1 MNEKKIIEGKPY
13 SLKKIVILAVKIG
26 IIYNILMFLFIFL
39 LGIKIEWTF
48 ETIMSIIKVAI
59 AFIVL
64 FIILSLIIQAFVFQV
79 RIIVTDKRVYGKTVF
94 GKRVDLPL
102 DSISSIGSSMFAGI
116 SVATSSGKIS
126 FLGIDNRDE
135 IYDEISKLLLERQ
148 ERKNNK

>member
-102 DSISSIGSSMFAGI
+102 DSISSIGSSLFAGI

>member
-1 MNEKKIIEGKPY
+1 MKEKKIIEGKPY

-48 ETIMSIIKVAI
+48 ETIMSILKVAI

-94 GKRVDLPL
+94 CKRVDLPL

>member
-48 ETIMSIIKVAI
+48 ETIMSILKVAI